1 MMASI
6 RVIALRLVIYPNDHG
21 PPHVH
26 VMGPGW
32 ELKVRL
38 KEPPELVA
46 VLGKPKTA
54 ELAEGLDAVWRHLR
68 ELTQMWGRLHD

>member
-1 MMASI
+1 
-6 RVIALRLVIYPNDHG
+6 
-21 PPHVH
+21 
-26 VMGPGW
+26 MGPGW